1 MRDPYS
7 KQKGC
12 YCGKECSTYFWHF
25 SWYVA
30 ISDLFEDK
38 SFKRYFWMKILH
50 VKRKRSVKKTEI
62 LLIICGWLLH

>member
-38 SFKRYFWMKILH
+38 SFKRYFWM
-50 VKRKRSVKKTEI
+50 
-62 LLIICGWLLH
+62 